1 MAAVADINSINVTGR
16 LTRDVEVKATHGGT
30 TIGNLSLAF
39 SGVRKN
45 RNSGEYEEVP
55 NYIDCFILGARA
67 QTLQQFLTK
76 GTKVAI
82 SGELRYQTWEK
93 DGQKRSKHEI
103 MVDRIQFLSG
113 QKQQPEQQE
122 APDPWDMP
130 F

>member
-1 MAAVADINSINVTGR
+1 MAAVADINSINITGR
-16 LTRDVEVKATHGGT
+16 LTRGVEVKATNGGT
-30 TIGNLSLAF
+30 TIGNFSLAF

-45 RNSGEYEEVP
+45 RSTGEYEEVP
-55 NYIDCFILGARA
+55 NYIDCFILGTRA

-76 GTKVAI
+76 GAKVAI

-113 QKQQPEQQE
+113 QKQQPEQQA